1 MALTSGTRLGPYEIQ
16 SPLGAGGMGEVYR
29 ATDTRLDRV
38 VAVKIIPAHLH
49 ADSDLKVRFEREA
62 RAISSLQHPHICT
75 LFDVGHQDGTD
86 YIVMEYLEGETLANR
101 LAKGPMPV
109 DQVLKTGIEIAD
121 ALDKAHRQGI
131 VHRDLK
137 PANIML
143 TKGGAKLM
151 DFGLAKAQS
160 ATIMTTSR
168 TGGFT
173 PSPTMPTMNVTAL
186 TSPAAPLTQKGSII
200 GTYQY
205 MAPEV
210 LQGVDADARS
220 DNFSFGCVLYEM
232 TTGKRAFDGKSQV
245 GVLAAILEKEPEP
258 ISAVQPFAPP
268 ALDRLIRVCL
278 AKDPDQRWQ
287 SAHDL
292 KMQLESIVEMG
303 SKAGVPAVVGETRKN
318 RGPSLLAVSAVGWL
332 LAIAA
337 IVGLFYYARR
347 LTAELQP
354 VQAEIQLPSGS
365 HMVFGQ
371 IGGVSISPDGH
382 KLAFPAQTTE
392 APALWI
398 RDLETAREWAVAGTE
413 GASFPFWSPD
423 SRTVGF
429 FAGGK
434 LRTVAAAGGP
444 VQSLCDAP
452 AGRGGSW
459 NSSGVIL
466 FTPNIEE
473 ALYKVSEAGG
483 SPVQVTKLG
492 GQGFTHR
499 NPVFLPDGKHFLFTE
514 MSVARLKSNL
524 LAGSLDGGEPKLVV
538 EDVSNAFYSQGFVLY
553 VKDRNLMAQRLD
565 PSSFKVSGN
574 PIPVVQNVEFWAA
587 KALGDFAA
595 SPTGSVVYRTANSS
609 QSRLAWL
616 KLPSQ
621 QLEEFGDPITGL
633 DTSAGLFAT
642 AQMTADGNK
651 IAFSKHEPTSPNSE
665 LWVLETA
672 HKTLT
677 RQSTSWTGE
686 GYFAFSPDGA
696 KIAIT
701 MMDNND
707 RKLSIKSLSTGV
719 EEGIATGDKIFLVN
733 SWTPDGKYLICV
745 FQDPKSQFDLY
756 AVPVAGGKPLPLLTQ
771 SYNEY
776 GGVVSPNGKWMAYF
790 SNESGRTELYVT
802 DFPGVH
808 SKLQVSSGG
817 AYWHAW
823 SRDGKRLYFANG
835 NKLIASEMRNP
846 EVMEFSNTETI
857 AKLDGFEPVSVASDG
872 RILVLKDVGAG
883 QSEPFHL
890 VLHFPQLLE
899 HSALN

>member
-1 MALTSGTRLGPYEIQ
+1 
-16 SPLGAGGMGEVYR
+16 
-29 ATDTRLDRV
+29 
-38 VAVKIIPAHLH
+38 
-49 ADSDLKVRFEREA
+49 
-62 RAISSLQHPHICT
+62 
-75 LFDVGHQDGTD
+75 
-86 YIVMEYLEGETLANR
+86 
-101 LAKGPMPV
+101 
-109 DQVLKTGIEIAD
+109 
-121 ALDKAHRQGI
+121 
-131 VHRDLK
+131 
-137 PANIML
+137 
-143 TKGGAKLM
+143 
-151 DFGLAKAQS
+151 
-160 ATIMTTSR
+160 
-168 TGGFT
+168 
-173 PSPTMPTMNVTAL
+173 
-186 TSPAAPLTQKGSII
+186 
-200 GTYQY
+200 
-205 MAPEV
+205 
-210 LQGVDADARS
+210 
-220 DNFSFGCVLYEM
+220 
-232 TTGKRAFDGKSQV
+232 
-245 GVLAAILEKEPEP
+245 
-258 ISAVQPFAPP
+258 
-268 ALDRLIRVCL
+268 
-278 AKDPDQRWQ
+278 
-287 SAHDL
+287 
-292 KMQLESIVEMG
+292 
-303 SKAGVPAVVGETRKN
+303 
-318 RGPSLLAVSAVGWL
+318 
-332 LAIAA
+332 
-337 IVGLFYYARR
+337 

-719 EEGIATGDKIFLVN
+719 E
-733 SWTPDGKYLICV
+733 
-745 FQDPKSQFDLY
+745 
-756 AVPVAGGKPLPLLTQ
+756 
-771 SYNEY
+771 
-776 GGVVSPNGKWMAYF
+776 
-790 SNESGRTELYVT
+790 
-802 DFPGVH
+802 
-808 SKLQVSSGG
+808 
-817 AYWHAW
+817 
-823 SRDGKRLYFANG
+823 
-835 NKLIASEMRNP
+835 
-846 EVMEFSNTETI
+846 
-857 AKLDGFEPVSVASDG
+857 
-872 RILVLKDVGAG
+872 
-883 QSEPFHL
+883 
-890 VLHFPQLLE
+890 
-899 HSALN
+899 